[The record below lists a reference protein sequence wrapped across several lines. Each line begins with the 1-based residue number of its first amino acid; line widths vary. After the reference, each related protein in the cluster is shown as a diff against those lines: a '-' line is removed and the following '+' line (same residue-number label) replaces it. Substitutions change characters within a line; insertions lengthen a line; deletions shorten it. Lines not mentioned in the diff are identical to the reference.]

1 MTASDPTAQPSATV
15 LTEFPLTTN
24 SGDIVMRHLETGMG
38 ERVEFVATAD
48 DGHTDRLQAD
58 ALALE
63 SLAWQDDDAFTEL
76 FDTEYSPPIVEDSM
90 TAEHTI
96 TVTNEYAHAELRCLR
111 KSTTGYLEVKAPKK
125 RERILLDA
133 TGLSA
138 LARQD
143 HSVFSDF
150 LETPHGPDD
159 HH

>member
-1 MTASDPTAQPSATV
+1 MNTSDPTAQSSATV

-24 SGDIVMRHLETGMG
+24 GEVVVRHLETRMG

-48 DGHTDRLQAD
+48 DGHADRLQAD

-63 SLAWQDDDAFTEL
+63 SLAWQDDDALAEL
-76 FDTEYSPPIVEDSM
+76 FDTEYTPPVVEDPM
-90 TAEHTI
+90 TAEYTI
-96 TVTNEYAHAELRCLR
+96 TVTNEYAHAEIRCLQR
-111 KSTTGYLEVKAPKK
+111 STAGYLEIKAPKK
-125 RERILLDA
+125 RERILFDA